1 MINGAHIIIYS
12 KDEDA
17 DRAFFRDVLKF
28 PHVDVGGGRL
38 FFRLPPSELAM
49 HDSENNDVHE
59 LWLMT
64 DDVEEEVARLTA
76 AGVPC
81 EPIADRGWGI
91 VTQITLPGGGKL
103 GLYQPRHVRP

>member
-38 FFRLPPSELAM
+38 FFRLPSSDLAM
-49 HDSENNDVHE
+49 HDSEKNDVHE

-64 DDVEEEVARLTA
+64 DDVEAEVARLKA
-76 AGVPC
+76 AGVAC
-81 EPIADRGWGI
+81 EATADRGWGI
-91 VTQITLPGGGKL
+91 VTRITLPGGGKL
-103 GLYQPRHVRP
+103 GLYQPRHARP